1 MCLAGQV
8 SPVPVPA
15 TAVGAA
21 TMAQAGLSWLAAADP
36 AGLTTAEL
44 ADCLRALER
53 AESMHTAARARVL
66 AAFTAQGGYQDD
78 GQGSAKTWLR
88 SQTRGHR
95 RRGGRGGGLGTA
107 ASLASGGGPGSGGG
121 GVVAV
126 VGAAGL
132 RVVGPAARRGTC
144 GRGCDLAGRGGRRGG
159 PAGPGRAGRG
169 DPPPLRWARRRR

>member
-1 MCLAGQV
+1 MSLAGQV
-8 SPVPVPA
+8 PPVPA

-21 TMAQAGLSWLAAADP
+21 AMAQAGLSWLAAADP
-36 AGLTTAEL
+36 VGLTTAEL

-88 SQTRGHR
+88 WQTRVTGGAAAGALGWAR
-95 RRGGRGGGLGTA
+95 RLAAHPAVTRALAAGELSESWARQVCAWSDLLPAEARADADAILLGGGRWGE
-107 ASLASGGGPGSGGG
+107 
-121 GVVAV
+121 
-126 VGAAGL
+126 
-132 RVVGPAARRGTC
+132 
-144 GRGCDLAGRGGRRGG
+144 

-169 DPPPLRWARRRR
+169 DPPPLRWVRRRR

>member
-8 SPVPVPA
+8 PPVPA

-88 SQTRGHR
+88 WQTRVTG
-95 RRGGRGGGLGTA
+95 
-107 ASLASGGGPGSGGG
+107 
-121 GVVAV
+121 
-126 VGAAGL
+126 GAAA
-132 RVVGPAARRGTC
+132 GPW
-144 GRGCDLAGRGGRRGG
+144 AGRGGWPRIRRWPGLWRRGSCRSREHG
-159 PAGPGRAGRG
+159 RSARGRTCCPTRPTTPGLNR
-169 DPPPLRWARRRR
+169 